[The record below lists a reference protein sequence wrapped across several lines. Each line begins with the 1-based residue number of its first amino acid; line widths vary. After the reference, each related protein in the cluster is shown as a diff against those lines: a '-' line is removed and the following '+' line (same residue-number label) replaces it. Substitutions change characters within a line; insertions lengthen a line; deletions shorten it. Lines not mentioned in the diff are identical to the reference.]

1 MREMT
6 TRVVFLA
13 AAVIVMAACGG
24 GKGKPMGTADPDVIV
39 LTGTIRFF
47 ALEGDFFAI
56 RADDGKTYDPINLP
70 PDYQKD
76 GLRVRVRARLR
87 ADMLGVHM
95 VGPIIEIL
103 SIDKV

>member
-1 MREMT
+1 MREVIAS
-6 TRVVFLA
+6 VVLA
-13 AAVIVMAACGG
+13 LAVVMVACGG

-70 PDYQKD
+70 PEYQKD

-87 ADMLGVHM
+87 ADLLGVRM
-95 VGPIIEIL
+95 VGPLVEIL
-103 SIDKV
+103 AIEKV